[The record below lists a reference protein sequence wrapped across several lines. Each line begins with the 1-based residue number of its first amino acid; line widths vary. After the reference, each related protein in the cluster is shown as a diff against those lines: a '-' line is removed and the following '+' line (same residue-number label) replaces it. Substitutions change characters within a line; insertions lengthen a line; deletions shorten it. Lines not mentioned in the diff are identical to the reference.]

1 MSRTMITKTLPQSL
15 KGQGGTI
22 TALLSIVSG
31 VIFGSL
37 LRNFCDLGQE
47 GIIWIALPGELF
59 MRMLTCLSMPLVL
72 PKLVTAI
79 GSLDPKSGGKIL
91 GKVLLFYATVNIV
104 IEITGILTFYAIN
117 STNSSKTD
125 IVLNNDYPNDVLPTS
140 FFIHDLLFNLVPEN
154 IATAP
159 FQRYVT
165 KMGDNNGTVTYN
177 DGTTDSNNILGLVV
191 AATSV
196 GMVLAQLGESGK
208 PLLQVCSSVSAVT
221 SLMMEIVIKW
231 VCPPGL
237 FSLVASQILILQ
249 NPAESLKDVT
259 MFVITVIAGN
269 LVLPLFLLP
278 VIYVIFKRSNP
289 FKFYY
294 NLGEAVVMIC
304 GTSSSISTFPVTLR
318 CLVDKNHTDSTIS
331 SMVLSMGVLINL
343 CSYPM
348 VGVLYVARKEG
359 MDLGISQIIVTMI
372 ILVIIVNGTSGIPQ
386 DSFMTVVFLC
396 GMHGIPITYL
406 ANVLAVDWLLDRV
419 DAVCKVLTDSTA
431 VGVISCQNNNEKVEN
446 SLQVC

>member
-1 MSRTMITKTLPQSL
+1 MITKTLSQSL

-37 LRNFCDLGQE
+37 LRNFCDLRQE
-47 GIIWIALPGELF
+47 EIIWIALPGELF

-125 IVLNNDYPNDVLPTS
+125 IVLNNDYSNDVLPTS

-177 DGTTDSNNILGLVV
+177 DGTADSNNILGLVV

-208 PLLQVCSSVSAVT
+208 PLLEVCSSVSAVT

-249 NPAESLKDVT
+249 NPTESLKDVT
-259 MFVITVIAGN
+259 MFVITVVAG
-269 LVLPLFLLP
+269 
-278 VIYVIFKRSNP
+278 K
-289 FKFYY
+289 
-294 NLGEAVVMIC
+294 
-304 GTSSSISTFPVTLR
+304 T
-318 CLVDKNHTDSTIS
+318 
-331 SMVLSMGVLINL
+331 
-343 CSYPM
+343 
-348 VGVLYVARKEG
+348 
-359 MDLGISQIIVTMI
+359 
-372 ILVIIVNGTSGIPQ
+372 
-386 DSFMTVVFLC
+386 
-396 GMHGIPITYL
+396 
-406 ANVLAVDWLLDRV
+406 
-419 DAVCKVLTDSTA
+419 
-431 VGVISCQNNNEKVEN
+431 
-446 SLQVC
+446 

>member
-1 MSRTMITKTLPQSL
+1 MSTTMITKTLSQSL

-37 LRNFCDLGQE
+37 LRNFCDLRQE
-47 GIIWIALPGELF
+47 EIIWIALPGELF

-91 GKVLLFYATVNIV
+91 GKVLLFYASVNIV

-125 IVLNNDYPNDVLPTS
+125 IVLNNDYSNDVLPTS

-165 KMGDNNGTVTYN
+165 KMGHNNGTVTYN
-177 DGTTDSNNILGLVV
+177 DGTADSNNILGLVV

-208 PLLQVCSSVSAVT
+208 PLLEVCSSVSAVT

-259 MFVITVIAGN
+259 MFVITVIAGKTYSGWAIHVKMN
-269 LVLPLFLLP
+269 LL
-278 VIYVIFKRSNP
+278 
-289 FKFYY
+289 
-294 NLGEAVVMIC
+294 
-304 GTSSSISTFPVTLR
+304 
-318 CLVDKNHTDSTIS
+318 
-331 SMVLSMGVLINL
+331 
-343 CSYPM
+343 
-348 VGVLYVARKEG
+348 
-359 MDLGISQIIVTMI
+359 QI
-372 ILVIIVNGTSGIPQ
+372 
-386 DSFMTVVFLC
+386 
-396 GMHGIPITYL
+396 
-406 ANVLAVDWLLDRV
+406 
-419 DAVCKVLTDSTA
+419 
-431 VGVISCQNNNEKVEN
+431 
-446 SLQVC
+446 